1 MLKEILSISG
11 KGGLF
16 KIVSQ
21 GKGMLIVESL
31 KDKKRIPA
39 FSKDKIVSLGDIAI
53 YTQTDE
59 KPLSEVLTLIKEKEG
74 GKKADFSAKM
84 DNPTA
89 VKYMEEVLPDYD
101 KDRVYPSDIKK
112 LISWYNLLI
121 ENNITDFE
129 AKEKTAEEK

>member
-1 MLKEILSISG
+1 T
-11 KGGLF
+11 
-16 KIVSQ
+16 
-21 GKGMLIVESL
+21 
-31 KDKKRIPA
+31 PA

-74 GKKADFSAKM
+74 GKKAEFSEKL

-121 ENNITDFE
+121 ENDITDFE
-129 AKEKTAEEK
+129 EKEEK

>member
-31 KDKKRIPA
+31 KDKKRTPA

-59 KPLSEVLTLIKEKEG
+59 KPLSEVLTLIKEKEN
-74 GKKADFSAKM
+74 GKKAEFSAKM

-112 LISWYNLLI
+112 LIGWYNLLI
-121 ENNITDFE
+121 DNDITDFE
-129 AKEKTAEEK
+129 VKEEK

>member
-21 GKGMLIVESL
+21 GKNMLIVESL
-31 KDKKRIPA
+31 KDKKRTPA
-39 FSKDKIVSLGDIAI
+39 FSKDKFVSLGDIAI

-74 GKKADFSAKM
+74 GKKAEFSAKL

-121 ENNITDFE
+121 ENDITDFE
-129 AKEKTAEEK
+129 VKEEK